1 MSFKRPLINH
11 FLTLGT
17 IQVCKEYSPKSPPKI
32 NMIEGWR
39 SGKAQQGHFDKET
52 RLFDVKHIRFNSI
65 VDTNNLAYNNRTIVY
80 WVSYKPGAA
89 GFSSIYL
96 RLMDVIFTIT
106 KLKALDDFQVH
117 LISSKSIIIQKKTML
132 KWHQYN
138 K

>member
-1 MSFKRPLINH
+1 MQGIFSKITTKQYQTYYQRMASPQQDLSF
-11 FLTLGT
+11 
-17 IQVCKEYSPKSPPKI
+17 C
-32 NMIEGWR
+32 
-39 SGKAQQGHFDKET
+39 KET

-65 VDTNNLAYNNRTIVY
+65 VDMKNIAYNDRTIVH

-106 KLKALDDFQVH
+106 KLEALDEFQVH
-117 LISSKSIIIQKKTML
+117 LVSSKSINLQKKTML